1 LYRELGIGIVAYSP
15 LGRGFFG
22 GKGVVEELKDG
33 SVLANYPRFVGEN
46 LEKNKHL
53 FFRLESLAKK
63 HKCTTA
69 QLALAWVL
77 HQGDDV
83 VPIPGTT
90 KIKNLESNISAL
102 KVKLS
107 DEDIKELTD
116 LVSAD
121 DVAGGRSHSGNHE
134 RTNWNYANTPPLNL

>member
-1 LYRELGIGIVAYSP
+1 M
-15 LGRGFFG
+15 
-22 GKGVVEELKDG
+22 
-33 SVLANYPRFVGEN
+33 
-46 LEKNKHL
+46 EKNKHL

-63 HKCTTA
+63 HKCTTT

-90 KIKNLESNISAL
+90 KIKNLDSNISAL
-102 KVKLS
+102 QLKLS

-121 DVAGGRSHSGNHE
+121 DVAGGRAYDEHEHS
-134 RTNWNYANTPPLNL
+134 NWKYANTPPLNL